1 MIPAF
6 RASVA
11 SPSITHAPSSTSG
24 RSPPTSR
31 PWMGDEVS
39 GEVAAH
45 YTVRAVDGPSPPT
58 GSLVAYRDEL
68 TRVHDTLQQMED
80 DYRRTEGDNAARWG
94 ARPGLAARP
103 SGRSIGRDRILRL
116 FIPSH
121 VPPDAPKP
129 IVRHPAVPARHSPAR
144 STRDLH

>member
-1 MIPAF
+1 VVERQQDVLRLQPHMIPAF

-11 SPSITHAPSSTSG
+11 SALDQLDAALVHLRQNAHLPA
-24 RSPPTSR
+24 

-45 YTVRAVDGPSPPT
+45 YTARAVDGPESSY

-68 TRVHDTLQQMED
+68 IRVHDTLRQMED

-94 ARPGLAARP
+94 QKA
-103 SGRSIGRDRILRL
+103 
-116 FIPSH
+116 
-121 VPPDAPKP
+121 
-129 IVRHPAVPARHSPAR
+129 
-144 STRDLH
+144 